1 MMQRNKL
8 QKLSTTIPDQESLKK
23 VNMPFAAPK
32 VTIPN
37 KSFTSAKGSDSVLE
51 SCSTI
56 SCSTQRLRQLEPI
69 SKERAKNDQKIL
81 SSLQASQFDENTP
94 VEEPETPCPFR
105 KGSGLNPLKRLFL
118 EKSES

>member
-1 MMQRNKL
+1 MQRNKL
-8 QKLSTTIPDQESLKK
+8 QKLSATIPDQDGLKK
-23 VNMPFAAPK
+23 VIVPFAAPK
-32 VTIPN
+32 ATIPT
-37 KSFTSAKGSDSVLE
+37 KTFTSAKASDSVLE
-51 SCSTI
+51 SCSTN
-56 SCSTQRLRQLEPI
+56 SCSTQQLGQLKPI